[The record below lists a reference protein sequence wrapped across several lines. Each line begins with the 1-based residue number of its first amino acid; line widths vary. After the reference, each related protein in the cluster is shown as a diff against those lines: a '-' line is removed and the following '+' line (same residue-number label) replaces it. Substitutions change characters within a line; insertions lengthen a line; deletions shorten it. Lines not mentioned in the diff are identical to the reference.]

1 MDAPRTQ
8 RFLIVESDAKYAARI
23 HESLLEP
30 SWLRYFGRTYL
41 WRPLTRAPAP
51 VLPADPA

>member
-1 MDAPRTQ
+1 VHWSELPQ
-8 RFLIVESDAKYAARI
+8 LHAKHAARI
-23 HESLLEP
+23 HESLLEQ

-51 VLPADPA
+51 VLPPDPA